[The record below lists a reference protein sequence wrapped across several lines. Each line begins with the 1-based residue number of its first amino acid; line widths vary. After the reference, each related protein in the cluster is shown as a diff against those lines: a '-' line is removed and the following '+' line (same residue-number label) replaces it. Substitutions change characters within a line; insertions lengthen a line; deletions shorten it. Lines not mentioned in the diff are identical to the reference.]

1 MLQKD
6 SITDVYR
13 LLLFVLLF
21 FALLLPMTEQLNA
34 QNLQRMNIERVEAGT
49 GIPVFTQHPDKA
61 GIVIESSVPG
71 LRFSSNM
78 QGIVEV
84 REPASGRYVLIIE
97 PFTQIIRVDAENFV
111 QERFRV
117 GNPQARDVLYFSV
130 SPERQQSDLISVI
143 FNVEPEDALLFLNGQ
158 QVETNTTVQLPT
170 QGYELRLEREG
181 YRSINEVVNITPEN
195 IQFNYSMEE
204 IDIVPVRIRS
214 NVEGARVIIDGTER
228 GEVDRSGTFGIFLFP
243 GTYNFS
249 LQAPGFV
256 SANEVLEVGET
267 SDNQF
272 EIRMTENIGF
282 LEVDILPAAAT
293 LRVNGEQQML
303 GENGQISLSPGS
315 YELEITADGYLSY
328 QEEITVELGETVQ
341 RDVELVRNAGTLQ
354 LDITPAQAVLR
365 INGERQTLEENG
377 QISLIP
383 GSYDL
388 EITSDGHLSYKEEI
402 IVELGENI
410 QRNVDLVKNTAIL
423 QFDIMP
429 ADAALEINRQ
439 SYNPYQQVVLAP
451 GRYRIEIF
459 EEGFE
464 SYSENIDVQRGDIV
478 KREIVL
484 EMQTGALQFSVVPGN
499 AEVILK
505 NLQGNEVDRW
515 EGLNFVR
522 NLQVG
527 TYFLDVS
534 ADEHLPQQERITITK
549 DETLEIQLELNEGSS
564 FHTEIVDVYNPATGR
579 TWMDRNLGAS
589 RVATSPTDKRAY
601 GYLYQWGRT
610 NDEHEKRYSPN
621 TSTLTNIDQPDD
633 GKFILVPN
641 GPYDWRSERNND
653 LWQGEDGINNPCPSG
668 YRLPTEDEWEA
679 ERQSW
684 SSKDAA
690 GAYGSPLK
698 LPLAGF
704 RSRSSGSIF
713 LVDSVGNYWASSVSG
728 SDAMSLN
735 FLSSNASLYSSNRAH
750 GFSVRCIKD

>member
-1 MLQKD
+1 MLHKI
-6 SITDVYR
+6 ITKHAHR
-13 LLLFVLLF
+13 QLLFILLLFISFIPV
-21 FALLLPMTEQLNA
+21 TEELNA
-34 QNLQRMNIERVEAGT
+34 QNLQRMSIEREDAGT
-49 GIPVFTQHPDKA
+49 GIPVFTEHPDKA

-181 YRSINEVVNITPEN
+181 YRSINEVVNVSPEN
-195 IQFNYSMEE
+195 IQFNYRMEE
-204 IDIVPVRIRS
+204 IDIVPVRIQS
-214 NVEGARVIIDGTER
+214 NVDGARVFIDGAER

-272 EIRMTENIGF
+272 DIRMTENIGF
-282 LEVDILPAAAT
+282 LEVDISPADASV
-293 LRVNGEQQML
+293 RINGEQQTL

-315 YELEITADGYLSY
+315 YDLEITADGYLSY

-341 RDVELVRNAGTLQ
+341 RDIDLVRNAGILRF
-354 LDITPAQAVLR
+354 DIT
-365 INGERQTLEENG
+365 
-377 QISLIP
+377 
-383 GSYDL
+383 
-388 EITSDGHLSYKEEI
+388 
-402 IVELGENI
+402 
-410 QRNVDLVKNTAIL
+410 
-423 QFDIMP
+423 P

-439 SYNPYQQVVLAP
+439 SYNPAQQVELTP
-451 GRYRIEIF
+451 GRYRIEVF
-459 EEGFE
+459 KQGFE

-478 KREIVL
+478 EREIEL

-505 NLQGNEVDRW
+505 KARGNEVDRW

-522 NLQVG
+522 NLQIG
-527 TYFLDVS
+527 AYILNVS
-534 ADEHLPQQERITITK
+534 ADGHLAQQHQVAISK
-549 DETLEIQLELNEGSS
+549 DETLEIHLELIEGEEP
-564 FHTEIVDVYNPATGR
+564 TEIVDVYNPDTGQ

-589 RVATSPTDKRAY
+589 RAAISPTDEQAY
-601 GYLYQWGRT
+601 GNLYQWGRPT
-610 NDEHEKRYSPN
+610 DGHEQRNS
-621 TSTLTNIDQPDD
+621 TTVSTLSNSDQPGHGD
-633 GKFILVPN
+633 FISVANDPF
-641 GPYDWRSERNND
+641 DWRSPQGANT
-653 LWQGEDGINNPCPSG
+653 WQGVNGANNPCPPG
-668 YRLPTEDEWEA
+668 YRLPTKAEWEA
-679 ERQSW
+679 ERESW
-684 SSKDAA
+684 SSDDSS
-690 GAYGSPLK
+690 GAFASPLK
-698 LPLAGF
+698 LPVGGF
-704 RSRSSGSIF
+704 RFNYSGSI
-713 LVDSVGNYWASSVSG
+713 LNIG
-728 SDAMSLN
+728 SDGRYW
-735 FLSSNASLYSSNRAH
+735 SSGEFGPNAHCLRFSRNQAGMFIYNRAY
-750 GFSVRCIKD
+750 GASIRCIKD